1 MMISFSTDMNPV
13 KKSKSKI
20 DKTAIAVI
28 ILTIIII
35 GSLSTYFI
43 ATYYPDI
50 FENLFVEEQT
60 IEFGDFVDVHYIG
73 KYESND
79 SIFDSSYTD
88 PENKTGGSP
97 LQLFVTLNSSEIPP
111 DDYSTYSPLIGDDFV
126 QGFIEGLIG
135 LKTKQVDTIG
145 PINPEKAYGI
155 SPQKGDIIDLTEMAG
170 TNYILKI
177 LEIKENV
184 PMPPELSQYFG
195 DQNTT
200 IYVLREES
208 HYIGEVIDI
217 YSDAMGAPIWE
228 NATLVTKINE
238 TLLWH
243 YTTPTEGMYNNI
255 TWVFTNLEEGYMI
268 NYPTNS
274 TDITSINTTSFTITH
289 APAINDTIQYFDN
302 NNPTG
307 IGYVIENITN
317 DKIITYL
324 DDGSSEENRTYRE
337 FNSSEIIQR
346 NRTQP
351 ITTSFPFEY
360 LEMLFSFL
368 RTSDSGIIYSLGPL
382 ADEKV
387 YFEVEI
393 VDVHKPN

>member
-1 MMISFSTDMNPV
+1 
-13 KKSKSKI
+13 
-20 DKTAIAVI
+20 
-28 ILTIIII
+28 
-35 GSLSTYFI
+35 
-43 ATYYPDI
+43 
-50 FENLFVEEQT
+50 
-60 IEFGDFVDVHYIG
+60 
-73 KYESND
+73 
-79 SIFDSSYTD
+79 
-88 PENKTGGSP
+88 
-97 LQLFVTLNSSEIPP
+97 
-111 DDYSTYSPLIGDDFV
+111 
-126 QGFIEGLIG
+126 
-135 LKTKQVDTIG
+135 
-145 PINPEKAYGI
+145 
-155 SPQKGDIIDLTEMAG
+155 MAG
-170 TNYILKI
+170 TDYILKI

-184 PMPPELSQYFG
+184 PMPPELTQYFG

-217 YSDAMGAPIWE
+217 YSDALGTPIWE
-228 NATLVTKINE
+228 NATVVTKINE

-243 YTTPTEGMYNNI
+243 YTTPIEGMYKNI

-274 TDITSINTTSFTITH
+274 TDITSINTTSFIITH
-289 APAINDTIQYFDN
+289 SPAINDTIQYFDN

-307 IGYVIENITN
+307 IGYVVESITD

-324 DDGSSEENRTYRE
+324 DDGSPEENRTIRE
-337 FNSSEIIQR
+337 FNSSETIQR

-351 ITTSFPFEY
+351 ITTSFPLEY